1 MISGLPRIGLHF
13 PMGIEG
19 FAYILSGG
27 VPELRVDPEAEGPT
41 VTAATRTCH
50 GGTKTGNR

>member
-1 MISGLPRIGLHF
+1 
-13 PMGIEG
+13 MGIEG

-27 VPELRVDPEAEGPT
+27 VPELRVDPETEGPT
-41 VTAATRTCH
+41 VKAAKRTCH